1 MSNAF
6 LLLGPEIGEKAEFVA
21 GLRRR
26 LEDADGPAE
35 ASRHYAFEADL
46 DSLAADLRTDS
57 LFSSAQFVQILNV
70 EQFSRKDQ
78 IETLGRIIAASG
90 PSKVVILISDEIRVD
105 KRIDGLVTGDRKRIF
120 WELFEDKKQ
129 RWVAS
134 YLKKLGY
141 GIDGEALELFVELVA
156 GNTIEMG
163 AECDHLVTMLPG
175 KREVSSEDVER
186 YIYHSR
192 EETIFTLFNSLLAGD
207 AARSLS
213 ILAKLQLS
221 GGSQSGSL
229 ASGLVRLFTELL
241 NFSLALGSGVAAE
254 TYFRQNKI
262 LGKRRRADM
271 QNGARRYSR
280 DDLLAVLSALADYE
294 ETVRSVG
301 SGISSHL
308 LEIAILSI
316 AIKDLSRFKRTR
328 ARRLL
333 I

>member
-21 GLRRR
+21 RIRAR
-26 LEDADGPAE
+26 LEEANGPAE
-35 ASRHYAFEADL
+35 TSRHYAFEMDL
-46 DSLAADLRTDS
+46 DSVAADLRTES
-57 LFSSAQFVQILNV
+57 LFSSARLVQILNV
-70 EQFSRKDQ
+70 EQFSKKDQ
-78 IETLGRIIAASG
+78 FETLAHIVLSSG
-90 PSKVVILISDEIRVD
+90 PSKAVVLISDEVRVD
-105 KRIDGLVTGDRKRIF
+105 KRLDALVAGDQKRIF

-175 KREVSSEDVER
+175 KREVTSEDVER

-192 EETIFTLFNSLLAGD
+192 DETLFTLFNALLSGD

-213 ILAKLQLS
+213 ILAKLHLS
-221 GGSQSGSL
+221 GGSQSSSL
-229 ASGLVRLFTELL
+229 GSGLVRLFTELL
-241 NFSLALGSGVAAE
+241 NFRMAVDSGVAPD

-262 LGKRRRADM
+262 LGKRRRSDM
-271 QNGARRYSR
+271 QNGARRYSAG
-280 DDLLAVLSALADYE
+280 DLLSILSGLADYE
-294 ETVRSVG
+294 ETVRSIG
-301 SGISSHL
+301 SGLSYCL
-308 LEIAILSI
+308 LELVILAIAL
-316 AIKDLSRFKRTR
+316 KDLSRFRKHQTG
-328 ARRLL
+328 RLL
-333 I
+333 V